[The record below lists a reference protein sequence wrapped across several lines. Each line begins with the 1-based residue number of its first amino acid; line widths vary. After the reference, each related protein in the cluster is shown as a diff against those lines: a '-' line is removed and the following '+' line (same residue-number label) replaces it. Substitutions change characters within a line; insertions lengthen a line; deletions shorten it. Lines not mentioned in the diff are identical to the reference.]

1 VFVKE
6 VMRRSAGVYLDA
18 VREGTRLAWWGAN
31 FTLEQTQRLVGS
43 GREPTPAMNDAT
55 LQAKVETELFR
66 PADAPKGRVTIGVVD
81 GVVELRGTAKT
92 PKQIRD
98 LERRARE
105 IPEVRDVEN
114 LLHQPKT
121 PAPTRTDAP
130 APKRKRT
137 ASSSAGRRVSGGARR
152 PAPST
157 GTRATPTAENR
168 PAVSTERPRPAAS
181 APRPGPSTTERPPIS
196 GQRHTPG
203 TGERPAPGGPRH
215 TPDTPE
221 RPSPG
226 GQRPAPGGPRHTPST
241 GEPLAT
247 SGERPTP
254 SGEERRAPG
263 TGARSSPS
271 AEDRPAPG
279 TGERPAPGIG
289 TRPAPST
296 GERPTPGTGERA
308 TSASIRLRNVGAP
321 GTAQSDPT
329 HPRTKDVLGVL
340 ARQADSGDHMS
351 DAEIGKELRL
361 DVTEVADVL
370 RTLST
375 LNLVSRTSTGDWELT
390 PAGEREVEPGPPP
403 KEPRVPSREPQA
415 S

>member
-31 FTLEQTQRLVGS
+31 FTLEQTQRLVGT

-55 LQAKVETELFR
+55 LKAKVETELFR

-105 IPEVRDVEN
+105 IPEVREVEN

-137 ASSSAGRRVSGGARR
+137 ASSGRGRRVSGGARR

-157 GTRATPTAENR
+157 GTRATPTGAENR

-181 APRPGPSTTERPPIS
+181 APRPGPSTSERPPIS

-203 TGERPAPGGPRH
+203 
-215 TPDTPE
+215 
-221 RPSPG
+221 
-226 GQRPAPGGPRHTPST
+226 
-241 GEPLAT
+241 

-254 SGEERRAPG
+254 SAEERRAPG
-263 TGARSSPS
+263 TGARPSPS

-279 TGERPAPGIG
+279 GERPAPGTG
-289 TRPAPST
+289 ARPAPST
-296 GERPTPGTGERA
+296 GGRPTPGTGERA
-308 TSASIRLRNVGAP
+308 TSGGIRLRNVGAP

-340 ARQADSGDHMS
+340 ARQADSGDDMS
-351 DAEIGKELRL
+351 DAEIGKELGL

-375 LNLVSRTSTGDWELT
+375 INLVSRTSTGDWELT
-390 PAGEREVEPGPPP
+390 PAGQREVEPGPPP